1 MADGMTSSVPQGAIM
16 AVGASQ
22 PVVVA
27 TADGMFGVK
36 KQMQVSDTC
45 QNKERLSHSTY
56 KQSQLRVKS
65 PEETVR
71 GPLYL
76 QWWCFQV
83 RSTFFW
89 RHHHSE
95 NHP

>member
-1 MADGMTSSVPQGAIM
+1 MRRHSFCHPDVMADDMTSSVLQGAIM

-45 QNKERLSHSTY
+45 QNENVFLIY
-56 KQSQLRVKS
+56 K
-65 PEETVR
+65 
-71 GPLYL
+71 
-76 QWWCFQV
+76 
-83 RSTFFW
+83 
-89 RHHHSE
+89 
-95 NHP
+95 